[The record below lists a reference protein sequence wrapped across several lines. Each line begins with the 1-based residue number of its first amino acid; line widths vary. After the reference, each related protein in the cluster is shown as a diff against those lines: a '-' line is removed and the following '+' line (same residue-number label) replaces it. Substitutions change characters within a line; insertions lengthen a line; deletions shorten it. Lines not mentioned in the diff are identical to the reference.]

1 MRLSYGPG
9 IREAIAA
16 GRAVVALEST
26 VIAHGLPR
34 PTNLETARLL
44 EDDIRAGGAIPATIA
59 IADGTAVIGADDRL
73 LERLATEPD
82 VRKVSTRDLAPLLAR
97 GRTGGLGATTVATTV
112 EIAAAAG
119 IAVFAT
125 GGIGGVHRG
134 AERTLDISADLGA
147 LARHPV
153 CVVCAGAKLI
163 LDLPKTLEVLETL
176 GVPVIGFGTDELPA
190 FYARSS
196 GLALAHRVEDAIGA
210 ARIARAQLER
220 GAGLLVTV
228 PIPPDA
234 ALDAAEMERE
244 VASALAAAAQAGV
257 EGAALT
263 PFLLARMSDTTSGRT
278 LAANVALLRNNAR
291 VASAI
296 AQRLAALA

>member
-9 IREAIAA
+9 IKEAIAA

-26 VIAHGLPR
+26 VIAHGLPH

-44 EDDIRAGGAIPATIA
+44 EDDIRNSGAIPATIA
-59 IADGTAVIGADDRL
+59 IADGTAIIGADDEL
-73 LERLATEPD
+73 LQRLATEPD

-97 GRTGGLGATTVATTV
+97 GRSGGLGATTVATTV

-134 AERTLDISADLGA
+134 AERTFDVSADLGA

-163 LDLPKTLEVLETL
+163 LDLPKTLELLETL
-176 GVPVIGFGTDELPA
+176 GVPVVGFGTDELPA

-196 GLALAHRVEDAIGA
+196 GLVLPYRVEDAMGA
-210 ARIARAQLER
+210 ARIAQVQLQR
-220 GAGLLVTV
+220 GAGLLVAV

-234 ALDAAEMERE
+234 ALDAAVMERE

-257 EGAALT
+257 DGAALT
-263 PFLLARMSDTTSGRT
+263 PFLLTRMSDTTSGRT

-296 AQRLAALA
+296 AQRLASLA

>member
-1 MRLSYGPG
+1 MKLTFGPG
-9 IREAIAA
+9 VREAIAA
-16 GRAVVALEST
+16 RQPVVALEST

-44 EDDIRAGGAIPATIA
+44 EADIRGAGAVPATIA
-59 IADGTAVIGADDRL
+59 IADGAPIVGADDAL
-73 LERLATEPD
+73 LERLAREPG

-97 GRTGGLGATTVATTV
+97 GRSGGLGATTVATTV

-153 CVVCAGAKLI
+153 CVVCAGVKLI

-196 GLALAHRVEDAIGA
+196 GLRLAYRVDDATAAALIV
-210 ARIARAQLER
+210 RAQLER
-220 GAGLLVTV
+220 GAGVLVAV
-228 PIPPDA
+228 PIPAPDE
-234 ALDAAEMERE
+234 LDRGEMEHE
-244 VASALAAAAQAGV
+244 VDAALAAAQRAGV
-257 EGAALT
+257 IGAALT
-263 PFLLARMSDTTSGRT
+263 PFLLSRMSDTTSGRT

-291 VASAI
+291 VAAAI
-296 AQRLAALA
+296 ALQLAAMP

>member
-1 MRLSYGPG
+1 MKLTFGPG
-9 IREAIAA
+9 VREAIAA
-16 GRAVVALEST
+16 RHPVVALEST

-34 PTNLETARLL
+34 PTNLQTAHLL
-44 EDDIRAGGAIPATIA
+44 EADIRDAGALPATIA
-59 IADGTAVIGADDRL
+59 IADGATVVGADDAL
-73 LERLATEPD
+73 LERLATDPD

-97 GRTGGLGATTVATTV
+97 GRSGGLGATTVATTV

-196 GLALAHRVEDAIGA
+196 GLRLPHRVDDAMA
-210 ARIARAQLER
+210 AALIVRAQLER
-220 GAGLLVTV
+220 GAGVLVTV
-228 PIPPDA
+228 PIPSQD
-234 ALDAAEMERE
+234 ALDRGEMERE
-244 VASALAAAAQAGV
+244 VDAALAAAERAGV
-257 EGAALT
+257 SGAALT
-263 PFLLARMSDTTSGRT
+263 PFLLGRMGDTTSGRT

-291 VASAI
+291 VGAAI
-296 AQRLAALA
+296 AQQLAAIT

>member
-1 MRLSYGPG
+1 MKLTFGPG
-9 IREAIAA
+9 VREAIAA
-16 GRAVVALEST
+16 RRPVVALEST

-44 EDDIRAGGAIPATIA
+44 EADIRGAGAVPATIA
-59 IADGTAVIGADDRL
+59 IADGATVVGADDVL
-73 LERLATEPD
+73 LERLARELG

-97 GRTGGLGATTVATTV
+97 GRSGGLGATTVATTV

-196 GLALAHRVEDAIGA
+196 GLRLAYRVDDAMAAALIV
-210 ARIARAQLER
+210 RAQLER
-220 GAGLLVTV
+220 GAGVLVVV
-228 PIPPDA
+228 PIPAPDE
-234 ALDAAEMERE
+234 LDRAEMEHE
-244 VASALAAAAQAGV
+244 VDAALAAAQRAGV
-257 EGAALT
+257 SGAALT
-263 PFLLARMSDTTSGRT
+263 PFLLSRMSDTTSGRT

-291 VASAI
+291 VAAAI
-296 AQRLAALA
+296 AQRLAAMP